1 VVHDAAEEVGLRW
14 STEQRRSEAGRK
26 EGGEDGAD
34 RWARLV
40 SGREHAS
47 GIERV
52 VREADRA
59 LTCGASRRC
68 LWGKHERAHAGAKAD
83 VWAWQRSAARTAAE
97 VRRLA
102 GGACGS
108 GRRRHA
114 HGVLLW
120 ACGGEID
127 KRDRLVSGR

>member
-1 VVHDAAEEVGLRW
+1 MEW
-14 STEQRRSEAGRK
+14 STTQQRRSGAGRK

-47 GIERV
+47 GVERV

-59 LTCGASRRC
+59 LTCGPSRCC
-68 LWGKHERAHAGAKAD
+68 LRGKRERARAGAKAD

-108 GRRRHA
+108 GLSGASRAVGLAPLCWAARGKGEVGA
-114 HGVLLW
+114 VL
-120 ACGGEID
+120 
-127 KRDRLVSGR
+127 